1 MRRRVGAITAAIGA
15 IAAVTMADPPSAGA
29 TVTQVGMYPG
39 LNFGLATNY
48 GTGCLYTARATVTDV
63 VTPVVFYDN
72 GIPFGVVRPSGGVAL
87 IDWVPATAGQHTISA
102 VQEPDPPYV
111 ASIDLR
117 VGEGVHL
124 GYACAVLGG

>member
-1 MRRRVGAITAAIGA
+1 MRKRVAASAAAIGA
-15 IAAVTMADPPSAGA
+15 GAAVVSAVSAGA

-39 LNFGLATNY
+39 INFGLVTNY
-48 GTGCLYTARATVTDV
+48 GTGCTYTARAIVTDTV
-63 VTPVVFYDN
+63 APVTFYDN

-87 IDWVPATAGQHTISA
+87 IDWVPATPGRHTVSA
-102 VQEPDPPYV
+102 VQEPYTPYV

-124 GYACAVLGG
+124 GYACVVQGG

>member
-1 MRRRVGAITAAIGA
+1 MRRRGGAVAAAIGA
-15 IAAVTMADPPSAGA
+15 VAAITMGEPPSAGA

-39 LNFGLATNY
+39 VNFGMATNY

-63 VTPVVFYDN
+63 VAPVVFYDN
-72 GIPFGVVRPSGGVAL
+72 GVPFGVVRPSGGVAL
-87 IDWVPATAGQHTISA
+87 IDWVPATQGPHTISA
-102 VQEPDPPYV
+102 VQEPYAPYV